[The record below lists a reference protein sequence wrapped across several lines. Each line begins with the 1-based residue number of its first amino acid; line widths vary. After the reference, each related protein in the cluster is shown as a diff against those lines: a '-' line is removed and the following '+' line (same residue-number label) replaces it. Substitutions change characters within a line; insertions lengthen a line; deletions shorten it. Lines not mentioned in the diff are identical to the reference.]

1 MITTQKLFSHH
12 FEISQL
18 FSTTGAHQMRLLTND
33 SYWLLPGGLY
43 TTTSPIPRQWK
54 FSFALSV
61 TSPVTAFPQQKAL
74 MWPSSLVEINLLKW
88 KLWRWFLR
96 MMTVMTTWRCTCRCS
111 WRSWWH
117 QAGNSREQARN
128 VSWEFSMRG
137 RFNQRQLHLR
147 LVVDDN
153 AGVVARIIVAV
164 EDGSTCVVGSVPPVP
179 WVIVRVDHHRWVWPV
194 VEVHALH
201 GQCVGARLL
210 VLQDPRLRHHHHA
223 DVMMM

>member
-1 MITTQKLFSHH
+1 ML
-12 FEISQL
+12 
-18 FSTTGAHQMRLLTND
+18 STTGAHQMRLLTND

-74 MWPSSLVEINLLKW
+74 MWPSSLVEINLLRW
-88 KLWRWFLR
+88 KLWRWFWEW
-96 MMTVMTTWRCTCRCS
+96 WRK
-111 WRSWWH
+111 WRPGDAHVDAADGHDDTRQETPENKPEMCPENFPS
-117 QAGNSREQARN
+117 
-128 VSWEFSMRG
+128 G

-153 AGVVARIIVAV
+153 AGVVAWIVVAV

-179 WVIVRVDHHRWVWPV
+179 WMIIRVDHHRWVWPV

-223 DVMMM
+223 DDMMM